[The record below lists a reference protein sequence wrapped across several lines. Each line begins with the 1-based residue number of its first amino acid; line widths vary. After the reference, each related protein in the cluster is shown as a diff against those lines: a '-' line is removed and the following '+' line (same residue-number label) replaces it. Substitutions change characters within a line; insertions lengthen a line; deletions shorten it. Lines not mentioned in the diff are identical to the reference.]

1 MTKFPRT
8 TDFGRQSMFRVL
20 LTCVLTLLLAGVAGC
35 SYVLD
40 AFANPDAPVF
50 QLFVTSE
57 GSLDRLRWDASS
69 LSRAVPADEDAL
81 GRDRSW
87 EMLYGYYVFVSTNT
101 PYDGYRLAARLLNQS
116 IVSNSWQNH
125 EWNSLT
131 GKWFDTPLS
140 FAPVDGLGHLP
151 LTNAWT
157 GLPSTRTQYYR
168 VVIIAL
174 KRNISEV
181 RNDKDERIGDSIVY
195 TLGEMGVSGW
205 GAP

>member
-69 LSRAVPADEDAL
+69 LSRAVPADEDVL

-101 PYDGYRLAARLLNQS
+101 PYDGYRLAARLL
-116 IVSNSWQNH
+116 
-125 EWNSLT
+125 
-131 GKWFDTPLS
+131 
-140 FAPVDGLGHLP
+140 
-151 LTNAWT
+151 
-157 GLPSTRTQYYR
+157 
-168 VVIIAL
+168 
-174 KRNISEV
+174 
-181 RNDKDERIGDSIVY
+181 
-195 TLGEMGVSGW
+195 
-205 GAP
+205 

>member
-1 MTKFPRT
+1 ML
-8 TDFGRQSMFRVL
+8 RVVQRS
-20 LTCVLTLLLAGVAGC
+20 VLSLFLAGAVGC

-40 AFANPDAPVF
+40 VFANPDAPVF

-57 GSLDRLRWDASS
+57 GGRDRLVWDASS
-69 LSRAVPADEDAL
+69 LARGIPDNTDAL

-87 EMLYGYYVFVSTNT
+87 EMLYGYYIFVSTNT

-140 FAPVDGLGHLP
+140 FAPVDELGHSP

-157 GLPSTRTQYYR
+157 GLPTSGTQYYR
-168 VVIIAL
+168 VVILAL

-181 RNDKDERIGDSIVY
+181 RNEKDERVGDSIVY
-195 TLGEMGVSGW
+195 TLSEMGVSGW